1 MIYILSWTTKKRQ
14 KTLPRP
20 LHSKLKKTQG
30 HFKDLHRNLKTFQG
44 KMEFKDFSRTSRKI
58 QGLSKTVRALLLLSI
73 MALLPLSGGWPGGW

>member
-30 HFKDLHRNLKTFQG
+30 YFKDLHRMDKI
-44 KMEFKDFSRTSRKI
+44 EFKDFLRTSPKI
-58 QGLSKTVRALLLLSI
+58 QGLFKTV
-73 MALLPLSGGWPGGW
+73 